1 MYQSILNTFG
11 LDYFFGD
18 INLIFEPFPKVVIKF
33 VLEDQDIPMV
43 SIPQDCWQ
51 KVEEFTAIYPE
62 AVLLGNSDC

>member
-1 MYQSILNTFG
+1 MGGNPPPPFAENSTKI
-11 LDYFFGD
+11 